1 VRLVHTCVFALA
13 GLSFILPAS
22 AGTVS
27 KPTPRT
33 ASRSAKLEVPAQRA
47 ASGQSV
53 GSPTDGHLLGG
64 AHLTEGPALRVM
76 PIYAGGDVRW
86 GLESLV
92 NLVEH
97 AARSVRK
104 QYPDAVLS
112 VGHLSRAGGGE
123 LDRHA
128 SHESGRDA
136 DLGFYVK
143 NEQGK
148 PIFAEHFVAFKADGT
163 SDSWPGARFDD
174 AKNWAL
180 VSAIATYPHAQVTHI
195 FVAAPLRQR
204 LLAYAEKS
212 GVSASVRS
220 RAAELMAQPR
230 GSLPHDD
237 HFHVRIGCP
246 AGMTRCVEEPLA
258 HRRTPSMSG
267 KGAVASSHIGSPLG
281 GKGRAASSGSPSVRG
296 PQAPRKPNA
305 PTRPEAHASPRRG
318 GTEEPASK
326 LEALIPSLAPIVPGL
341 DTAIIPKPIEHGSQ
355 ASNPFAG
362 TPLEAL
368 VPGLSA
374 PPASG
379 DESPIDDPDGVLEG
393 SR

>member
-1 VRLVHTCVFALA
+1 
-13 GLSFILPAS
+13 
-22 AGTVS
+22 
-27 KPTPRT
+27 
-33 ASRSAKLEVPAQRA
+33 
-47 ASGQSV
+47 
-53 GSPTDGHLLGG
+53 
-64 AHLTEGPALRVM
+64 M

-86 GLESLV
+86 GLEALV
-92 NLVEH
+92 GLVEH
-97 AARSVRK
+97 AAKSVRK

-136 DLGFYVK
+136 DLGFYVR
-143 NEQGK
+143 NDQGK
-148 PIFAEHFVAFKADGT
+148 AIFAEHFVAFKGDGT
-163 SDSWPGARFDD
+163 SESWPGAHFDD

-204 LLAYAEKS
+204 LLAYAEKN
-212 GVSASVRS
+212 GVSASVRA

-246 AGMTRCVEEPLA
+246 PAMARCIEDPLA
-258 HRRTPSMSG
+258 HRRVPGTSG
-267 KGAVASSHIGSPLG
+267 KGAIASAHGGTALS
-281 GKGRAASSGSPSVRG
+281 GKGKTAASSPPPVRG
-296 PQAPRKPNA
+296 PLAPRKPSL
-305 PTRPEAHASPRRG
+305 PQPPDVRPAPRRG
-318 GTEEPASK
+318 TTEEPESK
-326 LEALIPSLAPIVPGL
+326 LGALIPSLAPIVPGL
-341 DTAIIPKPIEHGSQ
+341 DTAIIPKPRERSGQ

-368 VPGLSA
+368 LPDAIGVP
-374 PPASG
+374 
-379 DESPIDDPDGVLEG
+379 SPHEARPVDDPDGILETAP
-393 SR
+393 

>member
-1 VRLVHTCVFALA
+1 
-13 GLSFILPAS
+13 
-22 AGTVS
+22 
-27 KPTPRT
+27 
-33 ASRSAKLEVPAQRA
+33 
-47 ASGQSV
+47 
-53 GSPTDGHLLGG
+53 
-64 AHLTEGPALRVM
+64 M

-92 NLVEH
+92 SLVEH

-148 PIFAEHFVAFKADGT
+148 PIVAEHFVAFKADGT
-163 SDSWPGARFDD
+163 SDTWPGAHFDD

-195 FVAAPLRQR
+195 FVAAQLRQR
-204 LLAYAEKS
+204 LLAYAEKN
-212 GVSASVRS
+212 GVAASIRA

-246 AGMTRCVEEPLA
+246 AGMARCVEEPLA

-267 KGAVASSHIGSPLG
+267 KGALASAQGGSPLG
-281 GKGRAASSGSPSVRG
+281 GKGKMASTGSPPVRG
-296 PQAPRKPNA
+296 PAAPRKPQP
-305 PTRPEAHASPRRG
+305 PTRPDAHGNSRRG
-318 GTEEPASK
+318 APEEPASK

-341 DTAIIPKPIEHGSQ
+341 DTAIIPKPIESGSQ
-355 ASNPFAG
+355 TSNLFAG

-379 DESPIDDPDGVLEG
+379 DEGLVDDPDGVLEG
-393 SR
+393 AR